1 MTGEPN
7 GPRRAPGLLKLAVA
21 TALVLAAL
29 IGLGSWQLARLGEK
43 EALIARVSERVGADP
58 VPAPARS
65 EWSGLDL
72 DGWSYRRVTLTG
84 TYDFAKEA
92 RVYVNLSEP
101 KGRLRGPGYFILTP
115 LTLKSGG
122 TVIVNRGFTPE
133 KGGAVSRGVSGEET
147 TVVGPL
153 RAPEGRNLFTP
164 SDEPGKRL
172 YFARDPAAIAS
183 SLGIA
188 GAAPFT
194 VDAEAS
200 GPGGVP
206 QGGETRVTFPNR
218 HLEYALT
225 WYGLAATL
233 TVFFAVFA
241 WRVRRGD

>member
-1 MTGEPN
+1 MTTEPAA
-7 GPRRAPGLLKLAVA
+7 RRPPSLIVLGLVTAIAVA
-21 TALVLAAL
+21 LLVA
-29 IGLGSWQLARLGEK
+29 LGSWQLSRLQEK
-43 EALIARVSERVGADP
+43 EALIARVSERVGAEP
-58 VPAPARS
+58 VPAPPRA

-72 DGWSYRRVTLTG
+72 DEWSYRRVSLTG

-101 KGRLRGPGYFILTP
+101 RGPLKGPGYFVLTP
-115 LTLKSGG
+115 LDLTSGG

-133 KGGAVSRGVSGEET
+133 KGGAVSRGVAGQEVA
-147 TVVGPL
+147 VVGPL
-153 RAPEGRNLFTP
+153 RGPEGRNLFTP
-164 SDEPGKRL
+164 SDEPAKRL

-183 SLGIA
+183 TLGIP

-206 QGGETRVTFPNR
+206 QGGETRISFPNR

-233 TVFFAVFA
+233 AVFFAVFA
-241 WRVRRGD
+241 WRVRKGD